1 MLSVHYF
8 NSLRQLKAQLWLYRR
23 QKKGMQFYQ
32 YAFSEN
38 EFIDFLHLTGFNIRT
53 KLYYDLGKGLE
64 AE

>member
-1 MLSVHYF
+1 
-8 NSLRQLKAQLWLYRR
+8 
-23 QKKGMQFYQ
+23 MQFYQ